1 MDITKLELRYVKT
14 SGESLRMGASTTLTE
29 LANSSDLNRPSLQ
42 AIGDALR
49 ETRPI
54 QVRNAATVAGCICSG
69 LPFFDLPV
77 ALLAL
82 NASVRVYGRNG
93 YRKIP
98 LERFFLGYF
107 SVDLKRGE
115 FVTEVDVPV
124 HNAKTASAFQK
135 FSITGDDWA
144 IVNVAVFLSISS
156 NNKCKRVRI
165 AVGGAVGATPVRA
178 TRAESVVLGKT
189 LSAEMLRKA
198 SEEAA
203 SEIQPDT
210 DIRASAE
217 YRRKLCTVLVER
229 SLKQALSRSSR
240 KNN

>member
-1 MDITKLELRYVKT
+1 MDITKLRLRYVKT

-29 LANSSDLNRPSLQ
+29 LADSPALNRGSLQ

-54 QVRNAATVAGCICSG
+54 QVRNVATVAGCICSG

-82 NASVRVYGRNG
+82 NASVGVYGRSG

-98 LERFFLGYF
+98 LQRFFVGYF
-107 SVDLKRGE
+107 AVDLKRGE

-135 FSITGDDWA
+135 FAITGDDWA
-144 IVNVAVFLSISS
+144 IVNAAVLLSISS
-156 NNKCKRVRI
+156 NKCDRVRI
-165 AVGGAVGATPVRA
+165 AIGGAVGPSPVRA
-178 TRAESVVLGKT
+178 TRAENI
-189 LSAEMLRKA
+189 LREKMPTEEIFRRA

-210 DIRASAE
+210 DIRASAQ
-217 YRRKLCTVLVER
+217 YRRKLCKVLVER
-229 SLKQALSRSSR
+229 ALKQALSRASMKS
-240 KNN
+240 N